1 MFKSRRTTKN
11 GLSSDAG
18 RKRSYYQG
26 VKLHGKISCPVYNT
40 DKVKIVAWTVKGK
53 RYYSN
58 VVRSHHQQESEA
70 KHRD

>member
-1 MFKSRRTTKN
+1 MFKSRRMTKN

-53 RYYSN
+53 RY
-58 VVRSHHQQESEA
+58 
-70 KHRD
+70 